1 MSHNNSNNSNSNS
14 VPNTPEELLA
24 LNKTRSAE
32 HSGDC
37 CFLRAL
43 EDALEECNPEMNE
56 VINATENLLMKMIK
70 WHFDT
75 ISSGELPEF
84 SQTIWED
91 DMKSLKK
98 ALRYLRAVE
107 RQ

>member
-1 MSHNNSNNSNSNS
+1 MSHNNSNNSN

-24 LNKTRSAE
+24 LNKNRSAE
-32 HSGDC
+32 PTSDG
-37 CFLRAL
+37 CFLRAM

-56 VINATENLLMKMIK
+56 VVNAAENLLMRMIK
-70 WHFDT
+70 WHFDA

-98 ALRYLRAVE
+98 ALRNLRAVE

>member
-1 MSHNNSNNSNSNS
+1 MSHNDSTN

-37 CFLRAL
+37 CFLRAI
-43 EDALEECNPEMNE
+43 EETVEEWEPDMEEM
-56 VINATENLLMKMIK
+56 VNAAELLLMKLAR
-70 WHFDT
+70 WHYDVLKNE
-75 ISSGELPEF
+75 ELPEY
-84 SQTIWED
+84 SKTIWAD
-91 DMKSLKK
+91 DLTSVKK
-98 ALRYLRAVE
+98 ALRNLRAVE

>member
-24 LNKTRSAE
+24 LNKNRSAE

-37 CFLRAL
+37 CFLGAI
-43 EDALEECNPEMNE
+43 EGAVEEWEPDMEEM
-56 VINATENLLMKMIK
+56 VNAAELLLMKLAR
-70 WHFDT
+70 WHYDVLKNE
-75 ISSGELPEF
+75 ELPEY
-84 SQTIWED
+84 SKTIWAD
-91 DMKSLKK
+91 DLNSIKKSL
-98 ALRYLRAVE
+98 RNLRAVE